1 MDFKNK
7 FFNRYSIIA
16 YVLFV
21 LTFVLVFRLATLT
34 IAQGDYYRDISDNK
48 RIKEV
53 YTTAPRGEI
62 RDRYGRLL
70 AGNVPTFTVQLL
82 KDEMNI
88 KDKLER
94 LERNRN
100 LLQLIRLL
108 EEDGASYSNNYPLE
122 LSVIKYKD
130 IDTLMSIQKDP
141 LERALEI
148 LIENGLVGE
157 LLNKKYNI
165 PYESHFISSTSK
177 RALKVLQKED
187 ISDFVIEDY
196 ETDESLNNKLI
207 ELINNDKTKLRKILD
222 SPVTRELLYNLLKE
236 KNLQEDLILEE
247 FSLIYQDDYL
257 DQKASLM
264 KIYPFISLESSPKAD
279 FVNLF
284 ADISMYSFL
293 STVIMDNESEEIFA
307 PGELLIQMIEDAGLK
322 SPVEFKINTDEL
334 YVIYSFADI
343 GGKENLDPI
352 DYLIEFVRDNSILE
366 TFVLHDKI
374 KYLAQSRLIN
384 DGINPKISVS
394 GEVEYSFINDIKN
407 WENANNIEKGSSL
420 KEAFNTIRERYDI
433 EKSLSDYE
441 ARALLGLLN
450 EISNQGYLAYQPI
463 NIAYGISNKLVAR
476 IEEEL
481 SSIPGINISI
491 EPVRYY
497 PEGKTASHILGYI
510 GKISQP
516 YEIEK
521 YIKENN
527 YPPSSLIGKTGI
539 EESYELQ
546 LSGESGVK
554 RVEVDV
560 IGNTTNTIEQ
570 KSPVPGNN
578 IYLSIDLEL
587 QKKAEE
593 TLHETLTKL
602 SKGGVYESEWG
613 DYSFGINK
621 SKKRPY
627 INANSGAVVVLDVKT
642 GETLAMVSDPGFDPN
657 LFSTGINSSD
667 WQSLFPE
674 DSENPLA
681 PRPLYN
687 IATQT
692 AVQPGSTFKMA
703 TALTALEKGLNPLLR
718 IRDMGFVTVGNKDF
732 HCLVYTMYGR
742 THGYENLFEALRDS
756 CNYYFYTLALGRNQ
770 KTNQNIGV
778 KIEIEDIVDISK
790 KLGLN
795 DKTGIEINVPSE
807 VSGGVPD
814 PQKKIITTKYLLKQV
829 LQKNIRNYII
839 EGKVLDDEEIDLIIE
854 EIISWTELEEIISR
868 NEVIR
873 RLTSMGIQAEL
884 KLSGER
890 EGLADKIK
898 YTYLNHAG
906 WNIADTL
913 NVTIGQGQSSYTTI
927 QMANYIATIAN
938 GGYLN
943 KLTLIESIR
952 NYDNSSLLYEH
963 KTNGELIGLNNYE
976 NLEYVKKGMKM
987 VADSGTAKKIFE
999 NFPVDVGVKTGTAQK
1014 SGVNPSSGDTYDE
1027 FAWFVGF
1034 APYEDP
1040 EIAVAAVLF
1049 QGGSGGFAAPMVRD
1063 IIAQYLGLNN
1073 IEQKNPLP
1081 IENSFLLE

>member
-1 MDFKNK
+1 MNLKDKL
-7 FFNRYSIIA
+7 FNRYSIII
-16 YVLFV
+16 YVLFA
-21 LTFVLVFRLATLT
+21 LAFVLVFRLATLT
-34 IAQGDYYRDISDNK
+34 IAQGEYYRDLSDNK

-70 AGNVPTFTVQLL
+70 AGNIPTFTVQLL
-82 KDEMNI
+82 KDELNI
-88 KDKLER
+88 KDREQ
-94 LERNRN
+94 RNEN
-100 LLQLIRLL
+100 LLHLIRLL
-108 EEDGASYSNNYPLE
+108 EEDGVSYNNSYPLE

-130 IDTLMSIQKDP
+130 TETLLTSQKDP
-141 LERALEI
+141 LDKALEI
-148 LIENGLVGE
+148 LIENGLVE
-157 LLNKKYNI
+157 EFLNKEYTL
-165 PYESHFISSTSK
+165 PYEEHFNSSISK
-177 RALKVLQKED
+177 RALSILEKED
-187 ISDFVIEDY
+187 ISDFEIEDY
-196 ETDESLNNKLI
+196 ETTLSLDKKLI
-207 ELINNDKTKLRKILD
+207 ELINNDKTKLRKIVD
-222 SPVTRELLYNLLKE
+222 NPVARELLYELLKE
-236 KNLQEDLILEE
+236 KNLHEDLILEE
-247 FSLIYQDDYL
+247 FSLEYQDDYIN
-257 DQKASLM
+257 QKASLM
-264 KIYPFISLESSPKAD
+264 RTYPYISLDSSPKDD
-279 FVNLF
+279 FINLF

-293 STVIMDNESEEIFA
+293 STVIVEDDSDEMFV
-307 PGELLIQMIEDAGLK
+307 PGELLLQMIKDAGLE
-322 SPVEFKINTDEL
+322 SPVELRINNDEL
-334 YVIYSFADI
+334 YVIYSFIDI
-343 GGKENLDPI
+343 SGKENLDPI
-352 DYLIEFVRDNSILE
+352 DYLIEFVRDNNIIE
-366 TFVLHDKI
+366 NFVLDDNV
-374 KYLAQSRLIN
+374 KYLAQSRLIM
-384 DGINPKISVS
+384 DGVNPKISVS
-394 GEVEYSFINDIKN
+394 GELEYSFINDIKN
-407 WENANNIEKGSSL
+407 WENANKIEEGSSL
-420 KEAFNTIRERYDI
+420 KEAFASIREKYSI
-433 EKSLSDYE
+433 EESLSDYE

-450 EISNQGYLAYQPI
+450 EITNQGYLAYQPI

-481 SSIPGINISI
+481 SSTPGINISI

-497 PEGKTASHILGYI
+497 PEGKTAAHILGYI

-516 YEIEK
+516 SEIEK
-521 YIKENN
+521 YIRENN
-527 YPPSSLIGKTGI
+527 YSPSSLIGKTGI

-554 RVEVDV
+554 KVEVDV
-560 IGNTTNTIEQ
+560 IGNTTNIIEQ
-570 KSPVPGNN
+570 TSPVPGDNL
-578 IYLSIDLEL
+578 YLSVDLEL

-593 TLHETLTKL
+593 TMEQTLTEL
-602 SKGGVYESEWG
+602 SKGGVYKSEWG
-613 DYSFGINK
+613 DYTFGINK
-621 SKKRPY
+621 TKRRPY
-627 INANSGAVVVLDVKT
+627 INANSGAVVVIDVKT
-642 GETLAMVSDPGFDPN
+642 GETLAMVSYPAYDPN

-681 PRPLYN
+681 QRPLYN

-718 IRDMGFVTVGNKDF
+718 IKDMGFVTVGNKDF
-732 HCLVYTMYGR
+732 HCLVYTLYGT

-770 KTNQNIGV
+770 KTNEDIGV

-795 DKTGIEINVPSE
+795 DKTGIEINIPAE

-814 PQKKIITTKYLLKQV
+814 PQRKIITTKYLLKQM
-829 LQKNIRNYII
+829 LQRNIRNYIV
-839 EGKVLDDEEIDLIIE
+839 EGKVLSDEEIDLIIE
-854 EIISWTELEEIISR
+854 EIISWTASEEVLSR
-868 NEVIR
+868 NEVLR
-873 RLTSMGIQAEL
+873 RLIDMGIEPEL

-898 YTYLNHAG
+898 YTYLNQAG

-913 NVTIGQGQSSYTTI
+913 NVTIGQGQSAYTPI

-963 KTNGELIGLNNYE
+963 KTNGELIGINNYE
-976 NLEYVKKGMKM
+976 NLEYLKEGMRM
-987 VADSGTAKKIFE
+987 VADDGTAKRVFQ
-999 NFPVDVGVKTGTAQK
+999 NFPVEVGVKTGTAEK
-1014 SGVNPSSGDTYDE
+1014 SGINPSSGDTYDE

-1040 EIAVAAVLF
+1040 EIAVAAVIF
-1049 QGGSGGFAAPMVRD
+1049 QGGSGGYAAPMVRD

-1081 IENSFLLE
+1081 IENSFILE